1 MIDDKY
7 NGLRTAWPIF
17 CIYAS
22 GNEVMI
28 KVWYK
33 KKWIITKSSHYPFYN
48 FLLKVITSTI
58 NYYLSPVSY

>member
-1 MIDDKY
+1 MINIMGY
-7 NGLRTAWPIF
+7 ALRGLFF

-33 KKWIITKSSHYPFYN
+33 EKWIITKSSHYPFYN

-58 NYYLSPVSY
+58 NYYLSPVIY